1 MIEPDVKSWGQ
12 KYRECLLPRAE
23 YGTGTVP
30 YIGVGM
36 FIMIIYED
44 CLFKKELLLLTS
56 RKYKQH
62 EANTP
67 PYRQSE
73 DPDPVLFV

>member
-1 MIEPDVKSWGQ
+1 MIEPDVKSWGRSIENA
-12 KYRECLLPRAE
+12 YCLEQNMVP
-23 YGTGTVP
+23 VP

-36 FIMIIYED
+36 FIMIICED

-67 PYRQSE
+67 PYRHSE